1 MMITESSH
9 VAIDQALRALSGNES
24 ETRYEEGRDA
34 RRLRSRL
41 QGRPPGHR
49 RQVKA
54 LRKAGCE
61 RIFEE
66 KASGGR
72 WDRPQLHD

>member
-1 MMITESSH
+1 MITESSH
-9 VAIDQALRALSGNES
+9 VAIDQALRALRGNEAM
-24 ETRYEEGRDA
+24 RKGAMLVGYA
-34 RRLRSRL
+34 RVSKAAH
-41 QGRPPGHR
+41 QDTAA
-49 RQVKA
+49 QVKA